1 MEKGLFV
8 MSFSSFKDTKLIFE
22 SFRKFTNEAERDDFL
37 SDDDDFDID
46 IPEPSA
52 PRAPVTRAALDAAE
66 AEREQKAA
74 ELADK
79 RKAIAGRERAEMDAA
94 FPDKPLGTL
103 PDEQAASPQQRVQ
116 REYLNARRSGAGDES
131 SGIARAM
138 MDLQGD
144 EEALNVFKAMVSG
157 DETSGYSF
165 VRKTRPQDRS
175 APQPRGTYSR

>member
-1 MEKGLFV
+1 
-8 MSFSSFKDTKLIFE
+8 
-22 SFRKFTNEAERDDFL
+22 
-37 SDDDDFDID
+37 
-46 IPEPSA
+46 
-52 PRAPVTRAALDAAE
+52 
-66 AEREQKAA
+66 
-74 ELADK
+74 
-79 RKAIAGRERAEMDAA
+79 MDAA
-94 FPDKPLGTL
+94 FPETTG
-103 PDEQAASPQQRVQ
+103 PDIPRQQTASPQQRVQ
-116 REYLNARRSGAGDES
+116 RAYLNARRSGAGDES

>member
-1 MEKGLFV
+1 

-22 SFRKFTNEAERDDFL
+22 SFRKFTNEAEGDGSITF
-37 SDDDDFDID
+37 DDDEDID
-46 IPEPSA
+46 IPQATARPNRSQA
-52 PRAPVTRAALDAAE
+52 QHTAAAAAATTARDQQAAQVAARRAARASK
-66 AEREQKAA
+66 EQ
-74 ELADK
+74 
-79 RKAIAGRERAEMDAA
+79 AEMDAA
-94 FPDKPLGTL
+94 FPETTG
-103 PDEQAASPQQRVQ
+103 PDIPRQQTASPQQRVQ
-116 REYLNARRSGAGDES
+116 RAYLNARRSGAGDES